1 MKIEKLKSDIENGSI
16 DDSPIIFIFKDS
28 PFICY
33 QYVNKISKVTNKTI
47 NYLDDI
53 SEISNSSADIFSM
66 QDAYSDEIKFYCS
79 DSIDFIPPGFRNNK
93 YSYIVASKVDVKV
106 KKEYDD
112 LIITVPK
119 IEDWQIRDYAYSTT
133 SGLDNKSIDWIID
146 ICKKDLFRID
156 NELDK
161 LRLFDKEERQN
172 FFSQMA
178 SQGIFSDLSPYE
190 VFDLTNAISKKDL
203 LAISK
208 VLSYIDNYDAEPLG
222 VVAILLNQFKK
233 LITVLLHPN
242 PTEASTGLKNNVIY
256 AIKKS
261 GTRYNKNQLIKSF
274 EFLCD
279 IDRRLKIGEIDTK
292 WLIDWVICNILTF

>member
-1 MKIEKLKSDIENGSI
+1 MKLEELKSDIENESI
-16 DDSPIIFIFKDS
+16 SDSPIIFIFKDS

-33 QYVNKISKVTNKTI
+33 QYVNEISRITHKPV

-53 SEISNSSADIFSM
+53 LELSNSSSDIFSM
-66 QDAYSDEIKFYCS
+66 QDNSDEIKFYCS
-79 DSIDFIPPGFRNNK
+79 DYIDFIPSGFRNNK
-93 YSYIVASKVDVKV
+93 YSYIVASKVDSKV

-133 SGLDNKSIDWIID
+133 SGVDNKSIDWIID
-146 ICKKDLFRID
+146 ICKKNLFRVD

-161 LRLFDKEERQN
+161 LRLFDKEDRQN
-172 FFSQMA
+172 FFRQMV
-178 SQGIFSDLSPYE
+178 SQGLFSDLSPYE
-190 VFDLTNAISKKDL
+190 VFDLTNAVSKKDL
-203 LAISK
+203 SVVAK
-208 VLSYIDNYDAEPLG
+208 VLYDIDNYDAEPLG
-222 VVAILLNQFKK
+222 VVSILLNQFKK